1 MAIECT
7 NFVQPQHE
15 READLIAETLV
26 REIGRNTRWCA
37 KVEAWEALQR
47 VRMVADSMSAEH
59 RHLHGEA
66 TAGSLS
72 GGSQA

>member
-1 MAIECT
+1 MAAECT

-37 KVEAWEALQR
+37 KVEAWEALLR
-47 VRMVADSMSAEH
+47 IRTVADSMSDEH
-59 RHLHGEA
+59 RHLHGTEA
-66 TAGSLS
+66 AGSLS
-72 GGSQA
+72 GGNQA